1 MSAGWVA
8 ATVRARALLE
18 RRIGSAATGNL
29 AAAPTFHAATVTLA
43 GTAYRRFLPEEPN
56 AAQAERAVDEAVL
69 WNLRVLAGWLP
80 RSGAAAVGVLVA
92 DYEIRNIADR
102 LRALAGAPVPAPY
115 RLGSLSTAWRE
126 AAAADSVGGLRRA
139 LGASAWGDPGVDD
152 AAELVCDLRL
162 RAAQRLADLHEA
174 CRPLGVAACALG
186 YARQRFLIG
195 RRLAPKS
202 RKRARTLLGE
212 RAAGAE
218 SWQEFA
224 AHVPKATAGWVLE
237 GIEEPRQLWRAEERW
252 WSRAEQDAG
261 ALARASRFDLACPLG
276 CALLLLV
283 DARAVRG
290 AVNRAAR
297 GADGGGGQ
305 QPTGDD
311 HGAS

>member
-1 MSAGWVA
+1 
-8 ATVRARALLE
+8 
-18 RRIGSAATGNL
+18 
-29 AAAPTFHAATVTLA
+29 
-43 GTAYRRFLPEEPN
+43 
-56 AAQAERAVDEAVL
+56 VL

-80 RSGAAAVGVLVA
+80 RSGAAALGVLVA
-92 DYEIRNIADR
+92 GYEIRNIADK
-102 LRALAGAPVPAPY
+102 LRALAGAPVQAPY
-115 RLGSLSTAWRE
+115 GLGSLSTAWRQ
-126 AAAADSVGGLRRA
+126 AATVDSVAGLRRV

-162 RAAQRLADLHEA
+162 GAAQRLADLHEA

-202 RKRARTLLGE
+202 RRRARALLGE
-212 RAAGAE
+212 RAVGAG

-237 GIEEPRQLWRAEERW
+237 GVDGPRRLWRAEERW
-252 WSRAEQDAG
+252 WSRAERDAA
-261 ALARASRFDLACPLG
+261 ALARAPRFDLACPLG

-297 GADGGGGQ
+297 AGGGGNGGNG
-305 QPTGDD
+305 QPPAGDD
-311 HGAS
+311 HGTA